1 MLLCTMAGPLRDDFA
16 RQRRRP
22 VMLLGRRRQG
32 LPLIGMGELAE
43 TVVAGEAEAAADFQ
57 LPASPA
63 SEVDRREKA
72 IRAIFLVALFS
83 TVFLQKL
90 AVPAPGGP
98 ISILLV
104 VLFAAYAGFCA
115 VDGIRISVG
124 RMLVYALTLAAAIIG
139 QIASGRPFSGAS
151 VLLLFLTY
159 TLFLFRF
166 EISGDLMRRNLKSF
180 QHFMVI
186 GSGIALVQQVWQ
198 LTFGWR
204 SFPNLEK
211 IIPQPMILEGFVYI
225 QDLYYGSPYIKP
237 NGIFFLEVSFLSQ
250 FIAIALVIELVFFQ
264 KIWRVALFA
273 GTLLAIFAGTGLLL
287 LLLVSPLL
295 AARLPI
301 RRAILLGVIGA
312 AVLVVALNSGWYD
325 QIDQRFAELGD
336 PSDSGYLRFVDPW
349 VRLQEFATRPDA
361 WYSGNGAGST
371 PKEPGVVWWAVTKL
385 ATEYG
390 VLTAILFHVYFIGA
404 LMSRA
409 PSYRLA
415 LTLLLWFSF
424 MGSSLLTFPVI
435 ALCLLLGATFRLP
448 PGEDIRIGSGRP
460 QAA

>member
-1 MLLCTMAGPLRDDFA
+1 
-16 RQRRRP
+16 
-22 VMLLGRRRQG
+22 
-32 LPLIGMGELAE
+32 LAE
-43 TVVAGEAEAAADFQ
+43 AVVASGATAPAHFEPQIGPADD
-57 LPASPA
+57 
-63 SEVDRREKA
+63 VVRREKA
-72 IRAIFLVALFS
+72 LRLIFVATLFA

-98 ISILLV
+98 ISALLV
-104 VLFAAYAGFCA
+104 VLLAAYAGFCA
-115 VDGIRISVG
+115 VAGISISVG

-139 QIASGRPFSGAS
+139 QIASNQPFSGGS
-151 VLLLFLTY
+151 VMLLFLAY
-159 TLFLFRF
+159 CLFLFRF
-166 EISGDLMRRNLKSF
+166 EISGELMRRNLKTF
-180 QHFMVI
+180 QNFMVV
-186 GSGIALVQQVWQ
+186 GCGIALVQQVWQ
-198 LTFGWR
+198 LAFGWK

-211 IIPQPMILEGFVYI
+211 ILPQSMILEGFVYI

-264 KIWRVALFA
+264 KIWRVALYA

-301 RRAILLGVIGA
+301 RRAILLGVIGL

-349 VRLQEFATRPDA
+349 VRLREFATRPDA
-361 WYSGNGAGST
+361 WYTGNGAGST
-371 PKEPGVVWWAVTKL
+371 PKAPGVVWWAVTKL

-390 VLTAILFHVYFIGA
+390 VLTAILFHIYFVGA
-404 LMSRA
+404 LMWRA

-415 LTLLLWFSF
+415 LILLLWFSF

-435 ALCLLLGATFRLP
+435 ALCLLLGASFRLP
-448 PGEDIRIGSGRP
+448 PGEDIRIGSGGA